1 MPPVAHPPGDSSGL
15 TGDPVKSRLKDVG
28 ASVSRYVPSRQYVW
42 AGFVAWGLAA
52 FSGWVAVKW
61 TPALIAF
68 VLCLA
73 SSAVMIYLALRP
85 RIEIR
90 DKHLVIGKR
99 AILWADIR
107 RVDRTAWMSPLVVRI
122 TLFDDT
128 HFLLVYPGD
137 LDSANSLLRHLRR
150 CAREAL
156 IDGAP
161 YHQFWGEE
169 LLPAPGRKDVSS
181 PRYRLLRPEDEAE
194 VERLY
199 LRLKTVGRLDPRNS
213 SPDEK

>member
-1 MPPVAHPPGDSSGL
+1 
-15 TGDPVKSRLKDVG
+15 
-28 ASVSRYVPSRQYVW
+28 
-42 AGFVAWGLAA
+42 
-52 FSGWVAVKW
+52 
-61 TPALIAF
+61 
-68 VLCLA
+68 
-73 SSAVMIYLALRP
+73 MIYLALRP

-99 AILWADIR
+99 ALLLADIR
-107 RVDRTAWMSPLVVRI
+107 RVDRTAWVSPLVVRI
-122 TLFDDT
+122 TLFDDS

-156 IDGAP
+156 IDGVP
-161 YHQFWGEE
+161 YSQFWGEE
-169 LLPAPGRKDVSS
+169 PLPAPGRKDISS

-199 LRLKTVGRLDPRNS
+199 LRLKTVGRLEPRNS